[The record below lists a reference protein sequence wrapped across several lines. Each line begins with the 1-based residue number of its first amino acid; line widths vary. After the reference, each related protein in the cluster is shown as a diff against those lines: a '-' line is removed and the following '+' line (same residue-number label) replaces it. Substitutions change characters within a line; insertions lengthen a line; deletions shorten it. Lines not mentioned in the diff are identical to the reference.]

1 MPASPVELQSSS
13 RLWKAVLLSK
23 GFSTPPR
30 SAVLPPWLVGRSRV
44 LATQEVGGAQ
54 ANVWDQQYAHL
65 RGNGVPVEH
74 ARDLEAQA
82 LLFGA
87 MENHIDWAGDVAWL
101 TDGVTSCLTE
111 KRSLSGLR
119 IAECAFP

>member
-1 MPASPVELQSSS
+1 MSS

-23 GFSTPPR
+23 GFATPPR
-30 SAVLPPWLVGRSRV
+30 LAVPLPRLVGRSRV
-44 LATQEVGGAQ
+44 LAAQEVGGAQ

-74 ARDLEAQA
+74 AYDLGAQA

-87 MENHIDWAGDVAWL
+87 MENRIDCAGDVAWL
-101 TDGVTSCLTE
+101 TDGVVTSCLTE
-111 KRSLSGLR
+111 KRSLGGLR

>member
-1 MPASPVELQSSS
+1 MSS

-23 GFSTPPR
+23 GFATPPR
-30 SAVLPPWLVGRSRV
+30 LAVPLPRLVGRSRV
-44 LATQEVGGAQ
+44 LAAQEVGGAQ
-54 ANVWDQQYAHL
+54 ANVWDQQYAYL
-65 RGNGVPVEH
+65 RGNEVPVEH

-111 KRSLSGLR
+111 KRSLGGLR